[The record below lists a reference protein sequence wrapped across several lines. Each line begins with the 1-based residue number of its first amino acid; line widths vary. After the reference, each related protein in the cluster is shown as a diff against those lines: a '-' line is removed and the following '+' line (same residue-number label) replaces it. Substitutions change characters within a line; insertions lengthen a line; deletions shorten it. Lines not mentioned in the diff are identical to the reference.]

1 MMKMLIL
8 CLSICGLLI
17 ASSSSRAPAADEPA
31 VAAASK
37 AADSW
42 LKLIDDGKYSES
54 WTQTSAFFQKRV
66 QQTQWTEQ
74 ASAARDPLGSLTSR
88 KLAGA
93 HYTTSLPGA
102 PDGRYVV
109 LQYKSSFANKQSAVE
124 TVIPMREADG
134 QWRVSG
140 YYIR

>member
-1 MMKMLIL
+1 MKQLIL
-8 CLSICGLLI
+8 CLSIFGLVI
-17 ASSSSRAPAADEPA
+17 ASSFSRASAADQNA
-31 VAAASK
+31 VATATR

-54 WTQTSAFFQKRV
+54 WTQTSAFFQERV
-66 QQTQWTEQ
+66 PQGQWIAQ

-102 PDGRYVV
+102 PDGHYVV
-109 LQYKSSFANKQSAVE
+109 LQYKSSFANKKSAVE
-124 TVIPMREADG
+124 TVTPMREADG